1 MMITLTVKEAVDRVN
16 NGGDLKDVS
25 IDKVSMQQVNVQD
38 AIVLNRGGIVVPE
51 ENLFYDDNDIAYDD
65 EIDELVIGE
74 EITNLS
80 WEEKSARFEKGYI
93 ANTSIKINISTE
105 EPEIDR
111 WIEKNKIKLERVLTP
126 IIIDLFKADSSHSYG
141 ICFLA
146 VCRGT
151 VPR

>member
-1 MMITLTVKEAVDRVN
+1 MITLTVKEAVDRVN

-126 IIIDLFKADSSHSYG
+126 IIIDLFKAEKLLQENSPDTKG
-141 ICFLA
+141 
-146 VCRGT
+146 
-151 VPR
+151 